1 MASKENQTLQIF
13 IISLVILVILLAAG
27 LIWVNSNRKAAVA
40 RASSAENRAGD
51 AQTAQRLL
59 QEEANNYKTWMGYD
73 EADASSTI

>member
-40 RASSAENRAGD
+40 RASSAENHASD
-51 AQTAQRLL
+51 AQSAQRLL
-59 QEEANNYKTWMGYD
+59 QEEAIQSPG
-73 EADASSTI
+73 